1 VLKRVRWIGAG
12 MALGV
17 GTSWWAQRKVKLVM
31 ARYSPAGVGG
41 MAVTKAKDWPG
52 QVRAAVREG
61 RVAMREREAE
71 LRAGTSGRESQ
82 APTRP

>member
-1 VLKRVRWIGAG
+1 MLKRVRWVGAG

-17 GTSWWAQRKVKLVM
+17 GTSLWAQRKVKLVM
-31 ARYSPAGVGG
+31 ARYGPSGVGS

-52 QVRAAVREG
+52 QVRAALREG

-71 LRAGTSGRESQ
+71 LRAGTSGREGQ
-82 APTRP
+82 APTSP